1 MTSNTLYVLDAAGV
15 YQPADAAIIVAEAKR
30 RLASRFRRG
39 AVLDSPAAATEAIQL
54 KLAEREHE
62 VFGCL
67 YLDHRHRVIEFAE
80 LFRGTIDAASVYPRE
95 VVKAALGCN
104 SAAVIF
110 FHNHPSGEASPSEAD
125 KTLTHRLRTA
135 LALVDIRVLDHFVI
149 GGDTVYSF
157 AESGLL

>member
-1 MTSNTLYVLDAAGV
+1 MTTHTLYVLEVTGD
-15 YQPADAAIIVAEAKR
+15 YRPADTPIIVAEAKR
-30 RLASRFRRG
+30 RLAARFRRG
-39 AVLDSPAAATEAIQL
+39 AALSSPAAAKEAIQL

-67 YLDHRHRVIEFAE
+67 YLDHRHHVIEFAE
-80 LFRGTIDAASVYPRE
+80 LFRGTIDGASVYPRE

-149 GGDTVYSF
+149 GGDAVYSF
-157 AESGLL
+157 AEAGLL

>member
-1 MTSNTLYVLDAAGV
+1 MTTHTLYVLDVTGD
-15 YQPADAAIIVAEAKR
+15 YRPADTPIIIAEAKR

-39 AVLDSPAAATEAIQL
+39 AALSSPAAAKEAIQL
-54 KLAEREHE
+54 KLSEREHE

-67 YLDHRHRVIEFAE
+67 YLDNRHRVIDFAE
-80 LFRGTIDAASVYPRE
+80 LFRGTIDGASVYPRE

-135 LALVDIRVLDHFVI
+135 LALVDIHVLDHFVI
-149 GGDTVYSF
+149 GGDAVYSF
-157 AESGLL
+157 AEAGLL

>member
-1 MTSNTLYVLDAAGV
+1 MTNPTLYVLDCAGD
-15 YQPADAAIIVAEAKR
+15 YQPADTSIIVAEAKR
-30 RLASRFRRG
+30 RLAARFRRG
-39 AVLDSPAAATEAIQL
+39 AALSSPAAAKEAIQL
-54 KLAEREHE
+54 KLSEREHE

-67 YLDHRHRVIEFAE
+67 YLDNRHHVIEFAE
-80 LFRGTIDAASVYPRE
+80 LFRGTIDGASVYPRE

-110 FHNHPSGEASPSEAD
+110 YHNHPSGEASPSEAD

-149 GGDTVYSF
+149 GGDAVYSF